1 MDKALIWL
9 GMPEK
14 TLRRQCTCSCLWE
27 MYLQKP
33 FLVGCFRVPK
43 LQRNFWKKKKK
54 KADFQQNISISKHFA
69 VKEMVWATSS
79 SSHVFTKSPWTMM
92 ISLCSLLSINS
103 IISMH
108 YAPTRGSFRAVPPPG
123 CSSVPLCTPGRHLQ
137 GDPGR
142 LGLNF
147 HPSFP
152 STLHRVFHRRSR

>member
-1 MDKALIWL
+1 MAGNAWKTIEETVYLLLPLRNVLAKTIFGWLFQGAKAAEELL
-9 GMPEK
+9 
-14 TLRRQCTCSCLWE
+14 
-27 MYLQKP
+27 
-33 FLVGCFRVPK
+33 
-43 LQRNFWKKKKK
+43 KKKKK

-79 SSHVFTKSPWTMM
+79 PSHVFTKSPWTIM